1 MADMRSLGEILQR
14 AGAGFQGNLAQFDA
28 TRAQQQMMTEDR
40 ERVRRAEAKALS
52 QERVAAAA
60 QDAQIALQFLETGAV
75 DKALELVDNRLGF
88 IKQFQGDPSD
98 TQAVRDLI
106 AKGDIDTAKSEL
118 KLFTTEAEARG
129 LIKPMAQPEPLS
141 NFGKQAYDEGW
152 RPGSPQFAARV
163 KELSAPED
171 KGAVSPFGKVEEDF
185 KAGRID
191 RATYDALKRKETAVD
206 GKEPDTFG
214 NSAKLR
220 GEFDTKTKDFSVVRD
235 AYSKMAS
242 VAKEPSAAGDISLI
256 FGFMKLND
264 PNSTVRE
271 GEFATAQNAGS
282 INERVRARYN
292 AALNGETLTAQQRA
306 DFMKQAGNIYGSQ
319 EGQFR
324 KEVERYSGLA
334 KKFGVDPETVTYD
347 RAEGVTR
354 VTVGTTPDGKPVYE
368 IDGKMYVDTQ
378 E

>member
-1 MADMRSLGEILQR
+1 MSDLGTILQR
-14 AGAGFQGNLAQFDA
+14 MGAGFQGNLAQFDMA
-28 TRAQQQMMTEDR
+28 RGQQEEARMLREERSAAKAQ
-40 ERVRRAEAKALS
+40 ALS
-52 QERVAAAA
+52 QERAQAAA
-60 QDAQIALQFLETGAV
+60 QDAQIALQYLDAGAV

-106 AKGDIDTAKSEL
+106 AAGDIDTAKSEL
-118 KLFTTEAEARG
+118 RLFTTAAESRG
-129 LIKPMAQPEPLS
+129 LIKPLAQPEAQS
-141 NFGKQAYDEGW
+141 SAGKQAYDEGL
-152 RPGSPQFAARV
+152 RPGSPQFVARV
-163 KELSAPED
+163 KELSAPPAQ
-171 KGAVSPFGKVEEDF
+171 GASSPFGKIEEDY

-191 RATYDALKRKETAVD
+191 KQTYEALKRKETTAE

-214 NSAKLR
+214 NAARLR

-235 AYSKMAS
+235 AYSKMTS

-264 PNSTVRE
+264 PSSTVRE

-282 INERVRARYN
+282 IPERVRARYN
-292 AALNGETLTAQQRA
+292 AALNGETLTAAQRA

-324 KEVERYSGLA
+324 KEVERYSDLA
-334 KKFGVDPETVTYD
+334 KKFGVDPDTVTYD
-347 RAEGVTR
+347 RAEGVQR
-354 VTVGTTPDGKPVYE
+354 VTVGNTPDGKPVYE
-368 IDGKMYVDTQ
+368 IDGKLYVDTGK
-378 E
+378 